1 MTAPLAKSEQSGRAA
16 PSAAP
21 GPRVPRG
28 WVVSAL
34 RRHLPALERLGIDF
48 NSLAFRLIA
57 TAALWMLL
65 VLPATFVIIHSY
77 YRTDVQASF
86 DARIKVLLTVVLA
99 DSLDHGD
106 AEPGSPRDIG
116 EPLFEVTNS
125 GWYWQIKPV
134 DSSPGRLRV
143 STSLGSRSIP
153 SPYQLNIQQDIEGI
167 RWAILPG
174 PDGEMLRVA
183 EMMHGLGSDDAGP
196 RLSYIVTGPQSWPEQ
211 RIGAFRLQLAAALA
225 LVGIGL
231 TVLTLLQVR
240 FGLAPLRDIEK
251 GLAEIRSGDA
261 TQLQVELPTEIEPLR
276 NEINALIH
284 SNQEIVERARTQ
296 VGNLAHALKTPLAV
310 ITNEA
315 REDKGPF
322 AHKVAEQA
330 RVMGDQVS
338 YYLDR
343 ARMVARAGMIGR
355 VTDVRPVLEA
365 LSRVLERL
373 NRDRGLTVAVSCDE
387 RLRFLGEKQD
397 LEEML
402 GNLADNAC
410 KWAKGTVRI
419 TAELSAQTAGGNHRF
434 MVITVEDDGPG
445 LTEEQR
451 RRIGKRGMRLD
462 ESKPGSGLG
471 LSIVGDLAA
480 SYRGRFE
487 LGTSELGG
495 LSVKLHLP
503 AVL

>member
-1 MTAPLAKSEQSGRAA
+1 M
-16 PSAAP
+16 
-21 GPRVPRG
+21 
-28 WVVSAL
+28 
-34 RRHLPALERLGIDF
+34 RL

-57 TAALWMLL
+57 TAAAWMLL
-65 VLPATFVIIHSY
+65 VLPLTGFAIHSF
-77 YRTDVQASF
+77 YRTEVQASF

-99 DSLDHGD
+99 DSLDHGG
-106 AEPGSPRDIG
+106 AEPGAPRDIG

-134 DSSPGRLRV
+134 DGSAGRPRV
-143 STSLGSRSIP
+143 STSLASGTIP
-153 SPYQLNIQQDIEGI
+153 SLFQRDVQQDIEGI

-174 PDGEMLRVA
+174 PNGEPLRVA

-196 RLSYIVTGPQSWPEQ
+196 RFSYIVTGPQSWPEEKVA
-211 RIGAFRLQLAAALA
+211 AFRLQLAAALA

-231 TVLTLLQVR
+231 TILTLLQVR

-251 GLAEIRSGDA
+251 GLAAIRSGDA
-261 TQLQVELPTEIEPLR
+261 ADLKVKLPNEIEPLR

-310 ITNEA
+310 ISNEA

-322 AHKVAEQA
+322 AHKVEEQA
-330 RVMGDQVS
+330 RVMVDQVN

-343 ARMVARAGMIGR
+343 ARMAARAGMIGR
-355 VTDVRPVLEA
+355 VTQVQPVVEA
-365 LSRVLERL
+365 LARVLERL
-373 NRDRGLTVAVSCDE
+373 NRDKGITITVVCHE
-387 RLRFLGEKQD
+387 QLRFQGEKQD

-410 KWAKGTVRI
+410 KWAGSKVRI
-419 TAELSAQTAGGNHRF
+419 SAEPSGQTVGATKLL
-434 MVITVEDDGPG
+434 VITVEDDGPG
-445 LTEEQR
+445 LTEDQR

-462 ESKPGSGLG
+462 ETKPGSGLG

-487 LGTSELGG
+487 LGTSDLGG
-495 LSVKLHLP
+495 LSVLLYLP
-503 AVL
+503 AA

>member
-1 MTAPLAKSEQSGRAA
+1 MR
-16 PSAAP
+16 
-21 GPRVPRG
+21 
-28 WVVSAL
+28 
-34 RRHLPALERLGIDF
+34 F

-57 TAALWMLL
+57 TAAAWMLL
-65 VLPATFVIIHSY
+65 VLPTVGLIIHSY
-77 YRTDVQASF
+77 YRNDVQASF

-106 AEPGSPRDIG
+106 AEPGAPRDIG

-134 DSSPGRLRV
+134 DGSPGLTRV
-143 STSLGSRSIP
+143 SASLASGSIP
-153 SPYQLNIQQDIEGI
+153 SLAQRNVEQDIEGI

-174 PDGEMLRVA
+174 PNGEILRVA

-196 RLSYIVTGPQSWPEQ
+196 GYSYIVTGPQSWPEQ
-211 RIGAFRLQLAAALA
+211 RIAAFRLQLAGALA

-240 FGLAPLRDIEK
+240 FGLAPLREIEK
-251 GLAEIRSGDA
+251 GLAAIRSGDSVRLA
-261 TQLQVELPTEIEPLR
+261 GELPTEIEPLR
-276 NEINALIH
+276 NEINALIQ
-284 SNQEIVERARTQ
+284 SNEEIVDRARTQ

-310 ITNEA
+310 IANEA
-315 REDKGPF
+315 REDKGQF
-322 AHKVAEQA
+322 AQKVAEQA
-330 RVMGDQVS
+330 LLMGDQVN

-343 ARMVARAGMIGR
+343 ARMAARAGMVGR
-355 VTDVRPVLEA
+355 VTDVRPVIESLA
-365 LSRVLERL
+365 RVLERL
-373 NRDRGLTVAVSCDE
+373 NHDKGIAIGIECDE
-387 RLRFLGEKQD
+387 RLRFQGEKQD

-410 KWAKGTVRI
+410 KWAKGVVRI
-419 TAELSAQTAGGNHRF
+419 RGELSPQTSGNRKF
-434 MVITVEDDGPG
+434 LVITVEDDGPG
-445 LTEEQR
+445 LSEDQR

-487 LGTSELGG
+487 LGMSELGG
-495 LSVKLHLP
+495 LSVALLLP
-503 AVL
+503 AA